1 MGSTFE
7 PPSEDL
13 ISATSA
19 KYPCREPQ
27 IRALTTLLHVRIR
40 LPSQSVDRRECAT
53 AAKQQENA
61 D

>member
-13 ISATSA
+13 ISAVLA
-19 KYPCREPQ
+19 KYPCREAQ

-40 LPSQSVDRRECAT
+40 LPSQSAGYRECA
-53 AAKQQENA
+53 APKRK
-61 D
+61 DDFY